1 MNIENHGLKGSE
13 YEMNA
18 VQLLMQLG
26 GTAYAAWQ
34 TPADL
39 VGKTQTA
46 DTTFQT
52 LLQQRQEQDRQDAAA
67 SQTSEE
73 VNREPGENT
82 LPDDADD
89 AQDTEFPEKELA
101 ALGAAL
107 MADGLRQIPLQVQ
120 PVQTEQA
127 AELQGV
133 SLEQLTAGAQL
144 TADPASLS
152 QENQAVPEAA
162 QPSSDPAEVLPE
174 GEEAGQAEAAEAAEA
189 AEQTVER
196 PRLART
202 EAPGQQN
209 SFSALLSKQSRPEA
223 ETRQEE
229 TPEVTDSAVGS
240 AETRLFTQTEQMPVK
255 VGESVEVDT
264 TAPAPEMEQALG
276 KAITN
281 GLEDGSQ
288 RLEIRLTPANLG
300 TVTVEFT
307 QSPEGALHVVLRAET
322 PEAAKLLDHHAGA
335 LGLLLQDNS
344 QAEVRVEVAQ
354 PQQNQQL
361 WQQNQQQNQQNGQ
374 NQQQQQHQQR
384 QTPQQEADSFLHQLR
399 LGLLGAQTL

>member
-1 MNIENHGLKGSE
+1 
-13 YEMNA
+13 MNA

-26 GTAYAAWQ
+26 GTACAWQ
-34 TPADL
+34 TPTDL
-39 VGKTQTA
+39 VGKNQST

-52 LLQQRQEQDRQDAAA
+52 MLQQRQEQDRQDAAS
-67 SQTSEE
+67 SQTSDE
-73 VNREPGENT
+73 VNREPGETT
-82 LPDDADD
+82 LPDKGDD

-107 MADGLRQIPLQVQ
+107 MADSLRQIPLQVQ

-133 SLEQLTAGAQL
+133 SLEQLAAGTQL
-144 TADPASLS
+144 APDQASLS
-152 QENQAVPEAA
+152 QENQAAPEAA

-174 GEEAGQAEAAEAAEA
+174 EGK
-189 AEQTVER
+189 AEQTETPEGAERTVER

-209 SFSALLSKQSRPEA
+209 SFSATVSRQARPEA
-223 ETRQEE
+223 KARQEDA
-229 TPEVTDSAVGS
+229 PEVVDAAVNG
-240 AETRLFTQTEQMPVK
+240 ETRLFTQTEEMPVK

-264 TAPAPEMEQALG
+264 TAPAPELENALG
-276 KAITN
+276 KALTK

-307 QSPEGALHVVLRAET
+307 QSPEGTLHVVLRAEN

-335 LGLLLQDNS
+335 LGLLLQDSS
-344 QAEVRVEVAQ
+344 QAEVRVEVPQ

-361 WQQNQQQNQQNGQ
+361 WQQNQQQNGQ
-374 NQQQQQHQQR
+374 NQQQQQQQQR

-399 LGLLGAQTL
+399 LGLVGAQTL

>member
-1 MNIENHGLKGSE
+1 
-13 YEMNA
+13 MNA

-26 GTAYAAWQ
+26 GAACAWQ
-34 TPADL
+34 TPTDL
-39 VGKTQTA
+39 VGKNQST

-52 LLQQRQEQDRQDAAA
+52 MLQQRQEQDRQDAAS
-67 SQTSEE
+67 SQTSDE
-73 VNREPGENT
+73 VNREPGETT
-82 LPDDADD
+82 LPDKGDD

-101 ALGAAL
+101 VLGAAL
-107 MADGLRQIPLQVQ
+107 MADSLRQIPLQVQ

-133 SLEQLTAGAQL
+133 SLEQLAAGTQL
-144 TADPASLS
+144 APDQASLS
-152 QENQAVPEAA
+152 QENQAAPEAA

-174 GEEAGQAEAAEAAEA
+174 EGK
-189 AEQTVER
+189 AEQTETPEGAERTVER

-209 SFSALLSKQSRPEA
+209 SFSAAVSRQARPEA
-223 ETRQEE
+223 EARQEDA
-229 TPEVTDSAVGS
+229 PEVTDSAAGS
-240 AETRLFTQTEQMPVK
+240 VETRLFTQTEEMPVK

-264 TAPAPEMEQALG
+264 TAPAPELENALG
-276 KAITN
+276 KALTK

-307 QSPEGALHVVLRAET
+307 QSPEGTLHVVLRAEN

-335 LGLLLQDNS
+335 LGLLLQDSS
-344 QAEVRVEVAQ
+344 QAEVRVEVPQ

-361 WQQNQQQNQQNGQ
+361 WQQNQQQNGQ
-374 NQQQQQHQQR
+374 NQQQQQQQQR
-384 QTPQQEADSFLHQLR
+384 RTPQQEADSFLHQLR
-399 LGLLGAQTL
+399 LGLVGTGAL

>member
-1 MNIENHGLKGSE
+1 
-13 YEMNA
+13 MNA

-26 GTAYAAWQ
+26 GTACAWQ
-34 TPADL
+34 TPTDL
-39 VGKTQTA
+39 VGKNQST

-52 LLQQRQEQDRQDAAA
+52 MLQQRQEQDRQDAAS
-67 SQTSEE
+67 SQTSDE
-73 VNREPGENT
+73 VNREPGDTT
-82 LPDDADD
+82 LPDKGDD

-133 SLEQLTAGAQL
+133 SLEQLAAGTQL
-144 TADPASLS
+144 APDQASLS
-152 QENQAVPEAA
+152 QENQAAPEAA

-174 GEEAGQAEAAEAAEA
+174 EGK
-189 AEQTVER
+189 AEQTETPEGAERTVER

-209 SFSALLSKQSRPEA
+209 SFSAAVSRQARPEA
-223 ETRQEE
+223 EARPEDA
-229 TPEVTDSAVGS
+229 PEVTDSAAGS
-240 AETRLFTQTEQMPVK
+240 VETRLFTQTEEMPVK

-264 TAPAPEMEQALG
+264 TAPAPELENALG
-276 KAITN
+276 KALTK

-307 QSPEGALHVVLRAET
+307 QSPEGTLHVVLRAEN

-344 QAEVRVEVAQ
+344 QAEVRVEVPQ

-361 WQQNQQQNQQNGQ
+361 WQQNQQQNGQ
-374 NQQQQQHQQR
+374 NQQQQQQQQR

-399 LGLLGAQTL
+399 LGLVGTGAL

>member
-1 MNIENHGLKGSE
+1 
-13 YEMNA
+13 MNA

-26 GTAYAAWQ
+26 GAACAWQ
-34 TPADL
+34 TPTDL
-39 VGKTQTA
+39 VGKNQST

-52 LLQQRQEQDRQDAAA
+52 MLQQRQEQDRQDAAS
-67 SQTSEE
+67 SQTSDE
-73 VNREPGENT
+73 VNREPGDTT
-82 LPDDADD
+82 LPDKGDD

-107 MADGLRQIPLQVQ
+107 MADSLRQIPLQVQ

-133 SLEQLTAGAQL
+133 SLEQLAAGMQL
-144 TADPASLS
+144 APDQASLS
-152 QENQAVPEAA
+152 QENQAAPEAA

-174 GEEAGQAEAAEAAEA
+174 EGK
-189 AEQTVER
+189 AEQTETPEGAERTVER

-209 SFSALLSKQSRPEA
+209 SFSAAVSRQARPEA
-223 ETRQEE
+223 EARQEDA
-229 TPEVTDSAVGS
+229 PEVVDAAVNG
-240 AETRLFTQTEQMPVK
+240 ETQLFTQTEEMPVK

-264 TAPAPEMEQALG
+264 TAPAPELENALG
-276 KAITN
+276 KALTK

-307 QSPEGALHVVLRAET
+307 QSPEGTLHVVLRAEN

-335 LGLLLQDNS
+335 LGLLLQDSS
-344 QAEVRVEVAQ
+344 QAEVRVEVPQ

-361 WQQNQQQNQQNGQ
+361 WQQNQQQNGQ
-374 NQQQQQHQQR
+374 NQQQQQQQQR

-399 LGLLGAQTL
+399 LGLVGAQTL